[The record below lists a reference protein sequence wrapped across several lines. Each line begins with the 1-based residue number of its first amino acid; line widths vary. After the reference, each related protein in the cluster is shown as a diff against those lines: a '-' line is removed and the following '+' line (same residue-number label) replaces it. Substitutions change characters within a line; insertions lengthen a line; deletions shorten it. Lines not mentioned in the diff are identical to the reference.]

1 MPNNVRW
8 FVLGV
13 ALFGC
18 ATHKG
23 DDQPDPGTDA
33 AHLEVVIDTPTLN
46 WIDGV
51 ADTSTVHAIRVD
63 DVDGTRTD
71 VTDHGIGMAESLLF
85 DERGVIGRAV
95 QSLLLDRLV
104 P

>member
-1 MPNNVRW
+1 MSRWSGMANNVRW

-13 ALFGC
+13 ALLGC

-23 DDQPDPGTDA
+23 DDQPDPGSDA

-46 WIDGV
+46 WTDGV

-71 VTDHGIGMAESLLF
+71 VTDQAAFTVSPVELGNVMTTTLA
-85 DERGVIGRAV
+85 
-95 QSLLLDRLV
+95 